1 MMRLASLAI
10 ESPLAWRS
18 RRLNDRVITRTNDA
32 SWPASDRSPAIGLSH
47 FSLLRQFERV
57 VYFDAKVSNRAL
69 ARFAITIEVGET
81 AVRYTNALPS
91 HVWLCK
97 AGVLYYV

>member
-1 MMRLASLAI
+1 MMFDRGGAWAS
-10 ESPLAWRS
+10 
-18 RRLNDRVITRTNDA
+18 A
-32 SWPASDRSPAIGLSH
+32 SWPMRPSVERGVGGWNWPASDRSPAIRLSH